1 MPSDLQEQ
9 INQTVVAFLRDVE
22 GKIEGWLEQRS
33 PTGFRDAEMEVAAAC
48 RELGDSITSAILLSI
63 LHDPAFQAQASA
75 AARSGAGRKL
85 RNGGRRSSTIRLL
98 GGGRMHIENTEY
110 LKPDRRGRRPG
121 RKRKPGRRGKG
132 GAGVYPALAALGIWF
147 GVTPALA
154 EEVCRQVAD
163 SDSVRAARQA
173 LDRRDIDLGH
183 KQTLRIFNSC
193 SGCAVEQRNRWL
205 EQALEQTT
213 VREGVLR
220 NKRVVVATDGGRIRE
235 RVPARCGRRRANGH
249 RGYKAPWREPKL
261 LVIYVIGDDGK
272 VENEFRPVYDGTMKD
287 ADAVFEMIAG
297 YLKAL
302 GVDQARQLI
311 VVADGAKWIW
321 NRTEELAKRLG
332 IDPAR
337 FEEVV
342 DWYHAVEVLWEVAKV
357 PAKWSHAQREKWVRK
372 AKKLLHAG
380 KIDQLVALMKKLVVG
395 RRSKKVSKHLDYFIR
410 NAHRMQYSSFVSRGV
425 PTGSGAIE
433 SAVRRVVNM
442 RMKSNATFWKEV
454 NAEGMLLMRSYLKAG
469 RFEEMFRSSGSQAA
483 SWWPQ
488 SLSDGENA
496 AFLPEAG

>member
-9 INQTVVAFLRDVE
+9 INQTVAAFLQDVE
-22 GKIEGWLEQRS
+22 GKTERWLEKRS
-33 PTGFRDAEMEVAAAC
+33 PTGFRDTEMEVAAAC
-48 RELGDSITSAILLSI
+48 RELADGITSAILLNI
-63 LHDPAFQAQASA
+63 LEDPAFQAHASA

-85 RNGGRRSSTIRLL
+85 RNGGRRSSTIRLI
-98 GGGRMHIENTEY
+98 GGGSVRIEGVEY
-110 LKPDRRGRRPG
+110 LKPSRREPRPG

-132 GAGVYPALAALGIWF
+132 GAGVYPALAALGISF
-147 GVTPALA
+147 GVTPALT

-193 SGCAVEQRNRWL
+193 SGRAVEQRNRWL

-213 VREGVLR
+213 VSEGVLR
-220 NKRVVVATDGGRIRE
+220 DKRVVVATDGGRIRE

-261 LVIYVIGDDGK
+261 LVIYVIDDNGK

-302 GVDQARQLI
+302 GGDQARQLI

-321 NRTEELAKRLG
+321 NRTEELARRLG
-332 IDPAR
+332 IDAAR

-357 PAKWSHAQREKWVRK
+357 PAKWSHAQRDNWVRK

-380 KIDQLVALMKKLVVG
+380 KIDQLVAFMKKLLVG
-395 RRSKKVSKHLDYFIR
+395 RRSKKVRKHLDYFAR
-410 NAHRMQYSSFVSRGV
+410 NVHRMQYSSFASRGV

-469 RFEEMFRSSGSQAA
+469 RFEEMLRSSVSQTA

-496 AFLPEAG
+496 AFIPKEG